1 VSEGLIS
8 PDDDAMSD
16 PSQPTASLPTIE
28 RRAFMKLPLD
38 ERRRIMAAQAE
49 RMVEHYETDT
59 GWRELGTGDFAGEQ

>member
-1 VSEGLIS
+1 
-8 PDDDAMSD
+8 
-16 PSQPTASLPTIE
+16 
-28 RRAFMKLPLD
+28 MKLPLD